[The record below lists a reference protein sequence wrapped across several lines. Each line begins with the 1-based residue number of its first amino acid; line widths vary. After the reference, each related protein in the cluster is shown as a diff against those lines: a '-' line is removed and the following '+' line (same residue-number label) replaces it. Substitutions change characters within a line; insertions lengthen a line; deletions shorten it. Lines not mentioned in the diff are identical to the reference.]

1 MTTPRTDEREQGQEA
16 RNESE
21 LTLEVEAVRDLEID
35 EHNADA
41 VRGGPCWCSY
51 QDTGSQQR

>member
-1 MTTPRTDEREQGQEA
+1 VTTPKTGEREQGQEG
-16 RNESE
+16 RKEPE
-21 LTLEVEAVRDLEID
+21 LTLEVEAVRDLEVD

-51 QDTGSQQR
+51 GNTGSEQH